1 MRSTLR
7 TGVAAILLL
16 LPPIVASDA
25 QQPLPLPPECAQ
37 VAPVC
42 ALKNGTR
49 QTYWNACQ
57 AVRDGGEFLY
67 IGECRIPRSP
77 G

>member
-25 QQPLPLPPECAQ
+25 QQPLPQPECDQ

>member
-25 QQPLPLPPECAQ
+25 QQPLPQPECAQ
-37 VAPVC
+37 VVPVC